1 MSEADQLTFKR
12 VLIANRGEIAIR
24 VARAAADL
32 GIASVA
38 VYAQDDAAS
47 LHVTAADEAVVL
59 KGSGPK
65 AYLDIDGLVAAARA
79 AKCDAVHPGYGFLSE
94 NAAFARACAAAKIA
108 FVGPSPE
115 ALELFGDKAKARA
128 LAAKAKVPVLA
139 GTGPID
145 LAGARA
151 FFKKNG
157 AMMLKAV
164 AGGGGRGMRAVR
176 TEAEIE
182 FALAACSRE
191 AQAAFGDGAVY
202 AEWLVDQ
209 ARHIEVQIAADGR
222 AVVAVGDRDCSIQRR
237 NQKLVESA
245 PAVLPDALR
254 KSLHEAAEKLCA
266 AAKYRTLATVEFLVD
281 PKGGFAFIETN
292 ARLQVEHTV
301 TEEVAGVDLVR
312 VQFELAAGKTL
323 TQVGLTET
331 PKPRGYA
338 VQARVNLETLTADGA
353 TIPGGGRLTAYEPP
367 SGPGVRVDGFGY
379 AGYVTSPS
387 YDSLLA
393 KVIGRGAT
401 LEEACR
407 RTARALAEFRLDG
420 VETNADLLRALLAEP
435 AVTGGA
441 ATTRLLEEKLP
452 ALLETAAKLPSKH
465 GKSAPEIG
473 GKAAE
478 NAPEKPEKTHTNLE
492 DLTGVVVAPL
502 QATVGV
508 IEVSEGELVRPGQTL
523 AILEAMKME
532 HVVAATEGG
541 RVIRI
546 AAARGET
553 LLKGQAILFLEPADV
568 AADAKAEAAAV
579 DPDHIRPDLQEVI
592 DRHAFTLDENRPEA
606 VAKRR
611 RTGHRTAREN
621 LDDLLDPGSFI
632 EYGALTIAAQRRR
645 RTLEDLIK
653 STPADGL
660 IAGIGAING
669 HLFPPEKARVA
680 ALSYDFTVLAGTQ
693 GNMNHKKTDR
703 LLHIVE
709 EQKLP
714 VVWYAEGG
722 GGRPGDTDGTGVA
735 GLDVTTFGKFAQL
748 SGEVPKIAIV
758 AGRCFAG
765 NAAIAGLSEI
775 IIATKDSNLGMGG
788 PAMIEGGG
796 LGVFKPDDIG
806 PSEVQWAN
814 GVIDILAD
822 DEAHATALAKQ
833 AMSSFQG
840 RVADWTAPDQR
851 LLRRSIPENRL
862 RVYDIR
868 PLIETLVDTG
878 SFLELRRG
886 WSPGMITGFVRLEG
900 RPMGLIAND
909 PRHLGGAIDCDG
921 AEKAARFLQL
931 CDAFDLPVL
940 SLCDTPGFMVGPD
953 SEAAGAVRRVSRMF
967 IAGAKLGVPLFTIVL
982 RKGYGLGAQAMA
994 GGGFHSPIFI
1004 ASWPTGEFGG
1014 MGLEGAVRLGYSKE
1028 LAAETDPEKNKA
1040 LFEQLVGRLY
1050 AAGKA
1055 TSMAAA
1061 LEIDAVIDP
1070 SETRR
1075 WVVRGLDSCPARTRP
1090 SRRWVDSW

>member
-1 MSEADQLTFKR
+1 MSFKR
-12 VLIANRGEIAIR
+12 ILIANRGEIAIR
-24 VARAAADL
+24 IARAAADL
-32 GIASVA
+32 GVA
-38 VYAQDDAAS
+38 GVAIYAEDDATS
-47 LHVTAADEAVVL
+47 LHVRAADDAVAL
-59 KGSGPK
+59 RGSGPK
-65 AYLDIDGLVAAARA
+65 VYLDIDAVIAAAKA

-94 NAAFARACAAAKIA
+94 NAAFARACAKAKIA
-108 FVGPSPE
+108 FIGPSAE
-115 ALELFGDKAKARA
+115 ALETFGDKAKARA

-145 LAGARA
+145 LAGAKA

-157 AMMLKAV
+157 PMMLKAV
-164 AGGGGRGMRAVR
+164 AGGGGRGMRVVR

-182 FALAACSRE
+182 FALAACARE
-191 AQAAFGDGAVY
+191 AQAAFGDGQVY

-209 ARHIEVQIAADGR
+209 ARHIEVQVAADGR
-222 AVVAVGDRDCSIQRR
+222 AVVAVGDRDCSVQRR

-245 PAVLPDALR
+245 PAILPDALR
-254 KSLHEAAEKLCA
+254 KSLHEAAERLCA
-266 AAKYRTLATVEFLVD
+266 AAKLRTLATVEFLVD
-281 PKGGFAFIETN
+281 GKGGFAFIETN

-301 TEEVAGVDLVR
+301 TEEVTGVDLVR
-312 VQFELAAGKTL
+312 AQIELAAGRTL
-323 TQVGLTET
+323 SQVGLAET
-331 PKPRGYA
+331 PPARGFA
-338 VQARVNLETLTADGA
+338 VQARVNLETLTTDGA
-353 TIPGGGRLTAYEPP
+353 TQPGGGRLTAYEPP

-379 AGYVTSPS
+379 GGYVTSPA

-393 KVIGRGAT
+393 KVIGRGPTMEA
-401 LEEACR
+401 ACR
-407 RTARALAEFRLDG
+407 RTDRALAEFRLEG
-420 VETNADLLRALLAEP
+420 VQSNADLLRAILEQP
-435 AVTGGA
+435 AVLKGA
-441 ATTRLLEEKLP
+441 VTTRFLEDNLARLLEVAATFAP
-452 ALLETAAKLPSKH
+452 ETAADGETPVDPA
-465 GKSAPEIG
+465 APAFEHLDG
-473 GKAAE
+473 AAE
-478 NAPEKPEKTHTNLE
+478 
-492 DLTGVVVAPL
+492 VVAPL
-502 QATVGV
+502 QATVGT
-508 IEVSEGELVRPGQTL
+508 IEVAEGDLVRPGQTI

-532 HVVAATEGG
+532 HVVSATEGG
-541 RVIRI
+541 RVLRL
-546 AAARGET
+546 AAHKGET
-553 LLKGQAILFLEPADV
+553 LLKGQPILFLEPAD
-568 AADAKAEAAAV
+568 AGEAVGTAQVAV
-579 DPDHIRPDLQEVI
+579 DLDHIRPDLQEVI
-592 DRHAFTLDENRPEA
+592 DRHGFTLDENRPEA

-621 LDDLLDPGSFI
+621 IEDLLDPGSFI

-645 RTLEDLIK
+645 RTVEDLIK
-653 STPADGL
+653 ATPADGL
-660 IAGIGAING
+660 IAGVGAING
-669 HLFPPEKARVA
+669 ALFPPDRARVA

-693 GNMNHKKTDR
+693 GHMNHKKTDR
-703 LLHIVE
+703 LLHVIE

-765 NAAIAGLSEI
+765 NAAVAGLSEI

-796 LGVFKPDDIG
+796 LGVFKPEDIG
-806 PSEVQWAN
+806 PSGVQWSN
-814 GVIDILAD
+814 GVIDILAE
-822 DEAHATALAKQ
+822 DEAEATALAKK
-833 AMSSFQG
+833 AMSTFQG
-840 RVADWTAPDQR
+840 KVADWTSADQR
-851 LLRRSIPENRL
+851 LLRQSIPENRL

-868 PLIETLVDTG
+868 PLIETLVDAG

-886 WSPGMITGFVRLEG
+886 FAPGMITGFVRVEG

-967 IAGAKLGVPLFTIVL
+967 IAGAKLGTPLFTIVL

-994 GGGFHSPIFI
+994 GGGFHSPFFI

-1040 LFEQLVGRLY
+1040 LFDQLVGRLY

-1070 SETRR
+1070 ADTRR
-1075 WVVRGLDSCPARTRP
+1075 WILRGLDSCPTR
-1090 SRRWVDSW
+1090 SRRARRWVDSW